1 LIKMDKFKI
10 VSKFKPTGDQPKAI
24 DIIVNGIKSGKQFQ
38 TLMGITGSGKT
49 YTMAKVIEKINK
61 PTLVISHNK
70 TLAAQLCAEFREF
83 FPNNSVGYFVSY
95 YDYYQPEAYI
105 PSSDTYIEKETN
117 INEEIDRLRHQA
129 TAHLLS
135 RRDCIIVASVS
146 AIYGLGSP
154 FDYLNQSVNLKVGKE
169 ISMTMVLHQLSAIQ
183 YDRNSSVLNRGQFG
197 VKGGILEIFPTYTE
211 HIIRVEMFGD
221 EIERIQ
227 YVDPLT
233 KKVLKEVK
241 EETFFPA
248 KHFVAPNDRYK
259 EALEKI
265 RIEMEKQVKEFTG
278 QGKLLEAQRI
288 RQRTEFDIEM
298 IQNTGYCN
306 GIENYSRYFDGRKP
320 GQSPFTLFDYFKYS
334 DPNFLIMVD
343 ESHMTVPQLGAMYN
357 GDRARKNNLVD
368 FGFRLKSAF
377 DNRPLRFGEFE
388 DRINKCVFVSAT
400 PGPYEFEKSTN
411 GNVKNYLD
419 LYKRHQKGE
428 SVEGAVEQVIRP
440 TGILDPIVEIH
451 PVKNQIDDAV
461 SEIQKTIKK
470 GQRVLVTTLTKRMSE
485 ELSEYLSEL
494 GIKSCYLHS
503 EVDTL
508 ERLDILKDLR
518 LGKYDVVVGINLL
531 REGLDLPE
539 VSTVLILDGD
549 NEGFLRSSTALIQT
563 IGRAARHIEGRAVIY
578 ADKITNSIRQAK
590 DETERRRKIQEN
602 YNKKHNIT
610 PESISKKIKST
621 FDEIRKEAKTKPLTL
636 KDIPENDLYHVLSG
650 LEEQMKLFA
659 ESLQFE
665 KAADMRDQI
674 NSLKEEIAKKK
685 FKSRF

>member
-1 LIKMDKFKI
+1 MDKFKV

-24 DIIVNGIKSGKQFQ
+24 ETITQGIKNGKQFQ

-49 YTMAKVIEKINK
+49 YTMAKVIENINR

-117 INEEIDRLRHQA
+117 INEEIDKLRHQA

-135 RRDCIIVASVS
+135 RKDCIIVASVS

-154 FDYLNQSVNLKVGKE
+154 FDYLEQSVKVKIKE
-169 ISMTMVLHQLSAIQ
+169 TSPLTLVLHKLAAIQ
-183 YDRNSSVLNRGQFG
+183 YDRNQTTLERGQFR
-197 VKGGILEIFPTYTE
+197 VSGGTLEIFPTYAE
-211 HIIRVEMFGD
+211 HIIRISFFGD
-221 EIERIQ
+221 EVERIQ
-227 YVDPLT
+227 YIEPLT
-233 KKVLKEVK
+233 RKVIEEIK
-241 EETFFPA
+241 EETIFPA
-248 KHFVAPNDRYK
+248 KHFVAPIDRFK
-259 EALEKI
+259 DALKLI
-265 RIEMEKQVKEFTG
+265 HDEMEKQVKVFTK

-298 IQNTGYCN
+298 IQQTGYCN
-306 GIENYSRYFDGRKP
+306 GIENYSRFFGGRKAGDP
-320 GQSPFTLFDYFKYS
+320 PFSLMDYFKYS
-334 DPNFLIMVD
+334 DPDFLIMID
-343 ESHMTVPQLGAMYN
+343 ESHMTVPQIGAMYN
-357 GDRARKNNLVD
+357 GDRARKNNLID
-368 FGFRLKSAF
+368 FGFRLPSAY
-377 DNRPLRFGEFE
+377 DNRPLKFNEFE
-388 DRINKCVFVSAT
+388 ERINQSVFVSAT
-400 PGPYEFEKSTN
+400 PGPYEFDKSTN
-411 GNVKNYLD
+411 GKVTNYLD

-428 SVEGAVEQVIRP
+428 SVDGTIEQVIRP

-461 SEIQKTIKK
+461 NEIQKTIAI
-470 GQRVLVTTLTKRMSE
+470 GQRVLVTTLTKRMAE
-485 ELSEYLSEL
+485 ELSEYLGEL
-494 GIKSCYLHS
+494 SIKACYLHS

-518 LGKYDVVVGINLL
+518 KGVYDVVVGINLL

-549 NEGFLRSSTALIQT
+549 NEGFLRSATALIQT

-590 DETERRRKIQEN
+590 DETERRRKIQIE
-602 YNKKHNIT
+602 YNEKHGIT
-610 PESISKKIKST
+610 PASIKKKIKSA
-621 FDEIRKEAKTKPLTL
+621 FDEIRREAKTKPISL

-650 LEEQMKLFA
+650 LEEQMKLYA

-674 NSLKEEIAKKK
+674 KSLKEELAKKK
-685 FKSRF
+685 LKGRF